1 MDTEIKEPIK
11 IQWSERSET
20 IAELAKALAKTQ
32 GQIEKAKKD
41 SLNPHLRNKYADIS
55 SIWDA
60 IREPLTANGLCVL
73 QEPRSANGGVLL
85 TTTLLHSS
93 GEYIRSSLTMPVT
106 KQDPQGYGSAIT
118 YARRY
123 SLQSIVGIAAEDDD
137 GNAASQ
143 KPEPQR
149 QAPAQRPQR
158 AAPQPAR
165 QVAPAATDASYV
177 RYTFSNEMEGRQQCI
192 DKLKALKFRWDGS
205 TKQWFGP
212 VEVPELAQFRVINAG
227 QPAKKPA
234 DGPAP
239 TPDYDDMPDYEQLM
253 ASR

>member
-137 GNAASQ
+137 GNAA
-143 KPEPQR
+143 
-149 QAPAQRPQR
+149 
-158 AAPQPAR
+158 R

>member
-60 IREPLTANGLCVL
+60 IREPLTANGLCIL

-143 KPEPQR
+143 KQAPQR
-149 QAPAQRPQR
+149 SQQ
-158 AAPQPAR
+158 AAPQPAK
-165 QVAPAATDASYV
+165 QATPAATDTRYV
-177 RYTFSNEMEGRQQCI
+177 RYTFPNEMEGRQQCI

-212 VEVPELAQFRVINAG
+212 VEVPELAQFRVINADKPA
-227 QPAKKPA
+227 PAKRA
-234 DGPAP
+234 AQDGPAP

-253 ASR
+253 ASKQ